1 MDYTI
6 LLNADKELIATR
18 RIPIFVGEKNVDKFK
33 IIIPIDYEDRV
44 PTLQMILPDGKTG
57 KIKVCEYEPEIY
69 KDRFY
74 VMNVDIVSELTQ
86 YPGYINMWLIFF
98 GTTQEK
104 TSKTSQL
111 EVEIIDHKGFS
122 AIEPDTPSEDIVQQ
136 ITELQIAVNSLRE
149 NKGDTVKFDEDT
161 NTLQLMS
168 GETVLSTCEIPDDVT
183 WSEL

>member
-6 LLNADKELIATR
+6 LLNADKELITTR

-74 VMNVDIVSELTQ
+74 VINVDIVSELTQ

-111 EVEIIDHKGFS
+111 EVEIIDHEGFS
-122 AIEPDTPSEDIVQQ
+122 VIEPDTPSEDIVQQ